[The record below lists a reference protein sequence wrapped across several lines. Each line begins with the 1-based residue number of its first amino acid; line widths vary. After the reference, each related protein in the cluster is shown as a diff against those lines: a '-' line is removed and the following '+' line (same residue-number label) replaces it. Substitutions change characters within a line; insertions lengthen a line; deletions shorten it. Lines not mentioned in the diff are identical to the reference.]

1 MHGDMNTEKPSEDRQ
16 DWRNIKA
23 LFPVLWRYRQR
34 VIVALVCLLM
44 AKMSSVGIPLVLKEI
59 VDALDQ
65 HEHVTLML
73 PVVFLL
79 AYGAL
84 RLAGSLFNEVRDA
97 LFARVRY
104 GVMRELAVQV
114 LAHLHQL
121 SLRFHLER
129 QTGAISRDLDRGTR
143 SLSTLL
149 NFLVFSVLPTM
160 AEFVLVAVILFVQYD
175 ITFAVVTFATVAA
188 YVGFTLVVTEWRM
201 HFRFTM
207 NQLDSDANNRAVDSL
222 INYET
227 VKYFGNEA
235 LELKYYD
242 DTLHRW
248 EDTAVKSF
256 TSMALLNFGQGS
268 IIAIGV
274 TMIMFLAA
282 QGVVDGSMSIGDLVL
297 VNAFMLQL
305 FIPLNTLGIV
315 YRQIKH
321 SLADMD
327 LLVKLLGQH
336 SDICDVAEAKPM
348 QVNQGKIEFRNVDF
362 GYQSDR
368 PILQGFDLTVEAGQ
382 TVAIVGSS
390 GAGKS
395 TLARLLYRFYDPQKG
410 DILIDGQCI
419 GQVTQHSLREAI
431 GIVPQDTV
439 LFNDTIRYNLS
450 YARPDASLDA
460 LMVAAKMAQIYDFIQ
475 SLPQGHDTIVGER
488 GLKLSG
494 GEKQRMAIARA
505 ILKRTKIL
513 IFDEATSSLDSK
525 TEQSIQETLK
535 NVAENH
541 TTIVIAHRL
550 STIVDADRIVV
561 MEHGQIVEQGT
572 HRELLDRQAIYAHMW
587 QLQQEEKTQQS
598 AAP

>member
-1 MHGDMNTEKPSEDRQ
+1 MHGDTNTQKPTKDRQ

-23 LFPVLWRYRQR
+23 LFPVLWRYHRR
-34 VIVALVCLLM
+34 VLVALLCLLL
-44 AKMSSVGIPLVLKEI
+44 AKVSSVGIPLLLKEI
-59 VDALDQ
+59 VDVLDQ
-65 HEHVTLML
+65 PEDQLRLL
-73 PVVFLL
+73 PVILL
-79 AYGAL
+79 LGYGAL
-84 RLAGSLFNEVRDA
+84 RLAGSLFNEIRDA
-97 LFARVRY
+97 LFAKVRY
-104 GVMRELAVQV
+104 GVMRELAVQA

-160 AEFVLVAVILFVQYD
+160 AEFLLVAIILFVQYD
-175 ITFAVVTFATVAA
+175 ITFAIVTFSTVVA
-188 YVGFTLVVTEWRM
+188 YILFTLMVTEWRM
-201 HFRFTM
+201 HYRFSM
-207 NQLDSDANNRAVDSL
+207 NQLDSDANNQAIDSL

-235 LELKYYD
+235 LELKRYD
-242 DTLHRW
+242 ETLQRW

-256 TSMALLNFGQGS
+256 TSMTLLNFGQGA

-274 TMIMFLAA
+274 TVIMSYAA
-282 QGVVDGSMSIGDLVL
+282 QGVVDGHMSIGDLVL

-305 FIPLNTLGIV
+305 FIPLSTLGIV

-321 SLADMD
+321 SLVDMD
-327 LLVKLLGQH
+327 LLVKLLKQH
-336 SDICDVAEAKPM
+336 SEIDDAADAKPM
-348 QVNQGKIEFRNVDF
+348 TVEQGKIEFQNVGF

-368 PILQGFDLTVEAGQ
+368 PILHQFNLTIEAGQ

-395 TLARLLYRFYDPQKG
+395 TLARLLYRFYDPQAG
-410 DILIDGQCI
+410 DILIDGESI
-419 GQVTQHSLREAI
+419 KQVTQQSLREAI

-439 LFNDTIRYNLS
+439 LFNDSIEYNLS
-450 YARPDASLDA
+450 YAKPEADLSE
-460 LMVAAKMAQIYDFIQ
+460 LMAAAKMAQIYDFIQ
-475 SLPQGHDTIVGER
+475 SLPEQHKTLVGER

-535 NVAENH
+535 NVAEDH

-561 MEHGQIVEQGT
+561 LEHGKIVEQGT
-572 HRELLDRQAIYAHMW
+572 HRELLDQHAVYAHMW
-587 QLQQEEKTQQS
+587 ALQQEEKAQQQGVQ
-598 AAP
+598 